1 MDAYQSKLIN
11 QVEQGILQV
20 AEEEE
25 RKLDAKLKSL
35 ENLGIITMQVSF
47 TCNTGLYSDEDDF
60 EALRQKRR
68 QALLKQTRQE
78 QDWRQLGHGV

>member
-35 ENLGIITMQVSF
+35 ENLGIIIM
-47 TCNTGLYSDEDDF
+47 
-60 EALRQKRR
+60 
-68 QALLKQTRQE
+68 
-78 QDWRQLGHGV
+78 